1 MTEDSSIGIT
11 AAAESLPKHGLTDL
25 QLVELYYKMALSRAI
40 DERLWILNRQGKI
53 PFIVTGEGH
62 EAAQVGSAY
71 ALRPGEDWVL
81 PYYRDLGVVLTLGMT
96 PREVLLDAFAR
107 AEGPSSGGRQM
118 PAHYSCPRLNIASV
132 SSPVATQ
139 LPHAVGVALA
149 AKYKGERTVAVCYF
163 GDGATSKGDFHEA
176 LNFASIHKLPVIFFC
191 ENNGWAI
198 SVPVSKQMPVAHVAD
213 RAAAYNLPGVLVDGT
228 DVLAVYAA
236 TREAVDRARAGA
248 GPTLIEARVYRL
260 GPHTSDDDDR
270 RYRSE
275 AERAEARQHDP
286 LPRYERTLRAWG
298 LLNDELVAE
307 IRARVAR
314 EVADAEAFAVASP
327 PPRPEEA
334 TLHVYASVP
343 ASWRLRRR
351 LEEGWPWR

>member
-1 MTEDSSIGIT
+1 MTQEYTSADARVQKLNT
-11 AAAESLPKHGLTDL
+11 HGLDAP

-40 DERLWILNRQGKI
+40 DDRMWVLNRQGKI
-53 PFIVTGEGH
+53 PFIVSGQGH

-96 PREVLLDAFAR
+96 PREVMLDAFAR

-118 PAHYSCPRLNIASV
+118 PAHYSSRRLNVVTA

-139 LPHAVGVALA
+139 LPQATGVALA
-149 AKYKGERTVAVCYF
+149 SKYKGERAVTVCYF

-176 LNFASIHKLPVIFFC
+176 LSFAALHKLPSIFLC

-198 SVPVSKQMPVAHVAD
+198 SVPVAKQMPVAHVVD
-213 RAAAYNLPGVLVDGT
+213 RASAYNMPGVLLDGT

-236 TREAVDRARAGA
+236 TRSAVERARAGE
-248 GPTLIEARVYRL
+248 GPTLIEARLYRL
-260 GPHTSDDDDR
+260 TPHTSDDDDR
-270 RYRSE
+270 RYRPE

-286 LPRYERTLRAWG
+286 LPRYERALRAAG
-298 LLNDELVAE
+298 VLNDALVAE
-307 IRARVAR
+307 IRDRVAR
-314 EVADAEAFAVASP
+314 EIADAEQVAEASP

-334 TLHVYASVP
+334 TLHVYH
-343 ASWRLRRR
+343 
-351 LEEGWPWR
+351 E